1 MCDANARS
9 ARGLAGPG
17 GSGEADSLRL
27 ARGPA
32 SWGGAQWRAAS
43 PETPVLLSDPEV
55 SAVSVRDCGEPL
67 TELGESFGPSR
78 ALVRA
83 SVVRRLVLARDELPR
98 AWPCG

>member
-27 ARGPA
+27 ARGLP

-55 SAVSVRDCGEPL
+55 PQFPSVIAG
-67 TELGESFGPSR
+67 SH
-78 ALVRA
+78 
-83 SVVRRLVLARDELPR
+83 
-98 AWPCG
+98 